1 MGSGRVAALACASQN
16 AQRCCAAKSG
26 VGPILPGDSVNGVS
40 PSKRGQAGR
49 PPPLGSPLRAKAPQ
63 YLQRVGKCVLRN
75 ANSGATNLKY
85 APLLQPCPCAECIL
99 RIAYGTTDL

>member
-1 MGSGRVAALACASQN
+1 MPSAGTLRPLRKVTCGQWVVSDSDMAGLQRSVRGGAGIGTAVGSGRVAALACASQN

-63 YLQRVGKCVLRN
+63 
-75 ANSGATNLKY
+75 
-85 APLLQPCPCAECIL
+85 
-99 RIAYGTTDL
+99 